1 MLQKKK
7 VIIKGTLSGLKMKEV
22 SVKNTVH
29 ETMKRDRIDH
39 EENSDVHKKSKS
51 NNEEDEDCDGE
62 IWDAVS
68 NAWDHYR
75 NYLNSSED
83 GESGDIDELLEL
95 IEILGPFVPLPTNN
109 RSDDNKIPE
118 ALTLNDI
125 IKSYCSIES
134 LLPVLMSLS
143 YSHLGSHAVAESLIK
158 MNQCSDDNDTKNEQ
172 KKHLNNHSSD
182 AISGLLDDPPEKYL
196 EKSLMYFSGNA
207 SSLSIYAN
215 YKRMNILDSQEN
227 ICKMYEVTSENA
239 NCIRA
244 GALHLLEKD
253 EAEIDNACKEW
264 IELLF
269 LNGVCCSEYIVDDE
283 ESNKDGNDTPT
294 VEQEDNEISNG
305 EEDMEEEEGD
315 GYFSMSQVEAT
326 SSFMAA
332 LLNSTLGNHDVA
344 LKYLRK
350 FKVTHRIHPNVWNRC
365 LTFDTNKQMMNND
378 DNFLFEPLSFRS
390 STGTKDSGILPPRLY
405 NRMCEVFAPTAS
417 YWRESDYNNRGYYSY
432 FHNLSEDNI
441 PKNLIEDVVMNH
453 LIPRIKHLVKDEKI
467 VGFEWWTHTRPV
479 AANLGHQLH
488 FDTDETLLAQ
498 DDQITHPIISSVL
511 YLSSSAHSIDAAG
524 STVVFH
530 QHPHSKV
537 VGDKA
542 WISATIDNS
551 FMVFPGNALHGV
563 LPCRGTTEHHQ
574 KEQEKQHRLTF
585 MVGFWTR
592 KVPDRMKNRH
602 LYGPCGP
609 LPPSSKDNSWVKEIE
624 KGYMKEDYFQE
635 TMQNKIKTINLPV
648 ATPCWEVIPY
658 NEDKNDNQDE
668 LALELPKGLD
678 HRFFVHDAPTCFK
691 QSLFQKE
698 NMF

>member
-1 MLQKKK
+1 
-7 VIIKGTLSGLKMKEV
+7 MKDV
-22 SVKNTVH
+22 SVEDDVK

-39 EENSDVHKKSKS
+39 QENRVVNKKSKS
-51 NNEEDEDCDGE
+51 NSEEDDDQDGE

-95 IEILGPFVPLPTNN
+95 IEILGPFVPLPSNN
-109 RSDDNKIPE
+109 RSDDKKNPE
-118 ALTLNDI
+118 ALSLNDVT
-125 IKSYCSIES
+125 KSYGSIES

-143 YSHLGSHAVAESLIK
+143 YSHLGSHAIAESLIK
-158 MNQCSDDNDTKNEQ
+158 MNHCNGCNDTNNGPKEN
-172 KKHLNNHSSD
+172 LNTPSSD
-182 AISGLLDDPPEKYL
+182 IASVLLDDDPPEKYL

-227 ICKMYEVTSENA
+227 ICKMYEVASGNA

-244 GALHLLEKD
+244 GAMYLLEKD
-253 EAEIDNACKEW
+253 EAEIDNVCKEW
-264 IELLF
+264 IELLL
-269 LNGVCCSEYIVDDE
+269 LNGVCCSEYVIDDE
-283 ESNKDGNDTPT
+283 ETNKDGNDTST
-294 VEQEDNEISNG
+294 AEQEDNDIKNE
-305 EEDMEEEEGD
+305 EEDMEDDEEEEED
-315 GYFSMSQVEAT
+315 GYFSISQVEAT

-332 LLNSTLGNHDVA
+332 LLNSTLGNHDKA

-365 LTFDTNKQMMNND
+365 LTIDTNKKTID

-390 STGTKDSGILPPRLY
+390 STGTKDSGILPPQLY

-432 FHNLSEDNI
+432 FHDLSEDNI
-441 PKNLIEDVVMNH
+441 PKNLIEDVVINH
-453 LIPRIKHLVKDEKI
+453 LLPRIQHLAKDQKI

-498 DDQITHPIISSVL
+498 DNQITHPIISSVL
-511 YLSSSAHSIDAAG
+511 YLSSSTHSIDAAG
-524 STVVFH
+524 STIVFH
-530 QHPHSKV
+530 QNPHSKV

-542 WISATIDNS
+542 WISAAMDNS
-551 FMVFPGNALHGV
+551 FMAFPGNALHGV
-563 LPCRGTTEHHQ
+563 LPCRGTTEHQQH
-574 KEQEKQHRLTF
+574 QEKQHRLTF

-609 LPPSSKDNSWVKEIE
+609 LPPSSKVNSWVQEIE
-624 KGYMKEDYFQE
+624 KGYMKKNYFQE
-635 TMQNKIKTINLPV
+635 NMQNKIKTISLPV

-668 LALELPKGLD
+668 LTLELPKGLD
-678 HRFFVHDAPTCFK
+678 HRFFVHDAPICFK